1 MDQLFDDLRERGYS
15 LIELMVVMCLIG
27 ILGSMT
33 VFQYLAAR
41 PGMQADGAMRVV
53 MAELNAARE
62 TAVAQRREV
71 EVEFVGVNGIKVT
84 RIDDRTPNPD
94 LTTLLRNVSFEA
106 SLEFGL
112 VEGAGDTPD
121 GFGNE
126 SASPDKITFSSEGMV
141 IDDSGSPVNRTIFLT
156 APSAPEAFR
165 AVTILGSTGRVRGY
179 RWAGGSDWMRV

>member
-1 MDQLFDDLRERGYS
+1 
-15 LIELMVVMCLIG
+15 MVVMSIVG

-41 PGMQADGAMRVV
+41 PGMQADGAMRTV

-71 EVEFVGVNGIKVT
+71 EVEFVGLSGIKVT

-94 LTTLLRNVSFEA
+94 TTTLLRNVSFEA

-112 VEGAGDTPD
+112 VAGAGDTPD
-121 GFGNE
+121 GFGNT
-126 SASPDKITFSSEGMV
+126 SASPDKITFSSEGTV
-141 IDDSGSPVNRTIFLT
+141 VDSSGTPVNRTVFLT
-156 APSAPEAFR
+156 APNAEQAFR
-165 AVTILGSTGRVRGY
+165 AVTILGSTGRVRAY
-179 RWAGGSDWMRV
+179 RWAGGARWMRV